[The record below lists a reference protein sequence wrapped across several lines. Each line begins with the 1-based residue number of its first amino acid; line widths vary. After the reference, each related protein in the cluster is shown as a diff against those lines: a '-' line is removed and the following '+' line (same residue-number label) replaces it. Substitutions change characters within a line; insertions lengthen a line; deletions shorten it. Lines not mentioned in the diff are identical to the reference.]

1 MTNASMQFKP
11 RILKQILN
19 KAQSNVQTCYT
30 DNCCIINQCTRFK
43 LSISV
48 YARTKHRKFQKDAI
62 TNKTGKSKRLISN
75 SKTVENQPVRL
86 NVVDMLNMVVSLRHT
101 RMCAHMQACTCV
113 HTHTHTQSVR
123 LQWGEYY
130 MYYIY
135 INSPKQTAFISVA
148 MAVNFKA

>member
-113 HTHTHTQSVR
+113 HTHTHTICKIAMGRILHV
-123 LQWGEYY
+123 L
-130 MYYIY
+130 YIY
-135 INSPKQTAFISVA
+135 KQPKTNSFHFCC
-148 MAVNFKA
+148 NGC